1 MNSSNSHS
9 LSVWQCLVVYILEYK
24 LFWLT
29 VYKLNKFAIPKLS
42 LFKIGR
48 ITAMC
53 ILVCKA

>member
-29 VYKLNKFAIPKLS
+29 VYKLYKFAIPKLS